1 MCLNC
6 EVLVHSYV
14 TISSQTGHILDGTQG
29 LLWALFL
36 LLDLS
41 GCAVRCAGVKDA
53 LDGTLIFGGKFL
65 GKVFL
70 TI

>member
-6 EVLVHSYV
+6 EALVHSYV

-29 LLWALFL
+29 LLWVLFL
-36 LLDLS
+36 SLDLS
-41 GCAVRCAGVKDA
+41 DSAVLRAGVKDA
-53 LDGTLIFGGKFL
+53 LYGTLNFGGKFL